1 MLQQIHN
8 WEGKEIVKSSVQQ
21 MLVKKKHE
29 LSRIGSSI

>member
-8 WEGKEIVKSSVQQ
+8 WEGKKIVKSSVQQ

-29 LSRIGSSI
+29 LSRIGSRV